1 MSEAYLGGLAGRVAL
16 VTGGSRGIGAAIA
29 QALAAQGAK
38 VMVCGRDEAALAQV
52 AARIA
57 SSGGEAGI
65 AVADVTEEAAIATL
79 RRATEEALGPVELL
93 VACAG
98 GGGNPTP
105 LMEEDTARWR
115 RTLDLNLTSVFL
127 TLKAFLPSMY
137 ARRRGAVV
145 TMASSAGR
153 HLSGASAGYAAAKAG
168 LLSLTRQA
176 ALEAAGRGVRINAV
190 APSAIVTDRMAAQPH
205 EMREKIAQ
213 GFPLQRL
220 GTVDDVAAAT
230 LFLLSDAAAWIT
242 GVTLD
247 VAGGR
252 VML

>member
-16 VTGGSRGIGAAIA
+16 VSGGSRGIGAAIA
-29 QALAAQGAK
+29 EALAAQGAN
-38 VMVCGRDEAALAQV
+38 VMVCGRDEAALARV
-52 AARIA
+52 VARIR
-57 SSGGEAGI
+57 SSGGEARMGI
-65 AVADVTEEAAIATL
+65 ADVTDEVAINKL
-79 RRATEEALGPVELL
+79 RRTTETALGPVELL

-105 LMEEDTARWR
+105 VLEENTARWR

-127 TLKAFLPSMY
+127 TLKAFLPSMHE
-137 ARRRGAVV
+137 RRRGAVV

-176 ALEAAGRGVRINAV
+176 ALESAGRGVRINAI
-190 APSAIVTDRMAAQPH
+190 APSAVVTDRMAAQSV
-205 EMREKIAQ
+205 EIREKIAQ

-220 GTVDDVAAAT
+220 GTVEDVAAAT
-230 LFLLSDAAAWIT
+230 LFLLSDAASWIT

-252 VML
+252 VMV